1 MSEIVHS
8 GVSGI
13 VSQCRAHL
21 IIDSVWPRRCFEIAT
36 QFLAIFRSSASTSSK
51 PSKSDD
57 HAYQLLSM
65 WTTRR
70 IDTFLQDHIV
80 AKCLPSIS
88 DTATLRDA
96 LESVTFFATSMGR
109 VGADFSPLLQDI
121 FQPCLVSIVTS
132 HWSEGLNILENTLR
146 VCRDTGIAS
155 PLYSNREIIQNENE
169 AAGGVAKDLSA
180 PPRQILS
187 LPPLA
192 RVVNAFLIGLNEL
205 RRCLLPC
212 TFPELRSY
220 FRKEFIDKAKQILV
234 QNERAVLTPGFL
246 NMKGEDAG
254 KLRSV
259 AIELKEEFE
268 NCAEP
273 YLSGA
278 LELALG
284 SIDTMP
290 ERFVQKVEEEDNGQ
304 TEIDESMT
312 PNETIEEFDAP
323 EEIEI
328 HDGSAVDEQP
338 SGIPVPKTEEAKL
351 EDYCS
356 FRLKYVSLFFFSHF
370 EFILSQLYFDP
381 RISPRV
387 GI

>member
-155 PLYSNREIIQNENE
+155 PLYSNREIIQNEDE
-169 AAGGVAKDLSA
+169 AAGGVAKDSSA

-234 QNERAVLTPGFL
+234 QNERAPCT
-246 NMKGEDAG
+246 
-254 KLRSV
+254 
-259 AIELKEEFE
+259 
-268 NCAEP
+268 
-273 YLSGA
+273 
-278 LELALG
+278 
-284 SIDTMP
+284 DTWISEH
-290 ERFVQKVEEEDNGQ
+290 ERRRRWEVEECCD
-304 TEIDESMT
+304 
-312 PNETIEEFDAP
+312 
-323 EEIEI
+323 
-328 HDGSAVDEQP
+328 
-338 SGIPVPKTEEAKL
+338 
-351 EDYCS
+351 
-356 FRLKYVSLFFFSHF
+356 
-370 EFILSQLYFDP
+370 
-381 RISPRV
+381 
-387 GI
+387 

>member
-1 MSEIVHS
+1 
-8 GVSGI
+8 
-13 VSQCRAHL
+13 
-21 IIDSVWPRRCFEIAT
+21 
-36 QFLAIFRSSASTSSK
+36 
-51 PSKSDD
+51 
-57 HAYQLLSM
+57 
-65 WTTRR
+65 
-70 IDTFLQDHIV
+70 
-80 AKCLPSIS
+80 
-88 DTATLRDA
+88 
-96 LESVTFFATSMGR
+96 
-109 VGADFSPLLQDI
+109 
-121 FQPCLVSIVTS
+121 
-132 HWSEGLNILENTLR
+132 
-146 VCRDTGIAS
+146 
-155 PLYSNREIIQNENE
+155 
-169 AAGGVAKDLSA
+169 
-180 PPRQILS
+180 
-187 LPPLA
+187 
-192 RVVNAFLIGLNEL
+192 
-205 RRCLLPC
+205 
-212 TFPELRSY
+212 
-220 FRKEFIDKAKQILV
+220 
-234 QNERAVLTPGFL
+234 
-246 NMKGEDAG
+246 MKGEDAG

-312 PNETIEEFDAP
+312 PNETIEEEKFDAP